1 MLRRNIAPMTQ
12 RQISLCRARQRDY
25 TIYVAVRHKWH
36 DQSNDKPN
44 NDQPND
50 KGNTMTSLPEQFSAA
65 RLTQLDNG
73 FNLMRSF
80 SDEAFERTS
89 RVFALQFE
97 ASRNAVEQTTTAMRQ
112 LLEVRDPRDLLAFGT
127 QSQQNLRSLFDYSR
141 ALFGIAT
148 GTGGTPLRSYSVGA
162 LNAIAT
168 ANAAAAQQTVQ
179 AAVASITPDAPAA
192 EVEAEVEAEFKADLE
207 TKAESVATFDVVTSD
222 IEPDAAPTMIAR
234 ATSEALDVPLVPHPV
249 AASVPVEV
257 SVEIELP
264 KVEPVDATPPVA
276 VPATTTKVTEIRG
289 TKGRRKQN

>member
-1 MLRRNIAPMTQ
+1 MANQPPNGKTNRKTNRITN
-12 RQISLCRARQRDY
+12 S
-25 TIYVAVRHKWH
+25 
-36 DQSNDKPN
+36 PN
-44 NDQPND
+44 NDQPNND
-50 KGNTMTSLPEQFSAA
+50 QLNNKGNTMTSLPEQFSAA
-65 RLTQLDNG
+65 RLNQLDNG

-97 ASRNAVEQTTTAMRQ
+97 ASRNAVEQSTTAMRQ

-127 QSQQNLRSLFDYSR
+127 QSQQNLRTLFDYSR

-148 GTGGTPLRSYSVGA
+148 GTGGTPLRSYSVDA
-162 LNAIAT
+162 LNAIT
-168 ANAAAAQQTVQ
+168 SANAAAAQQTVE

-192 EVEAEVEAEFKADLE
+192 KFEAELEAKPEAAAD
-207 TKAESVATFDVVTSD
+207 SVATLDIVTSN
-222 IEPDAAPTMIAR
+222 IEPDAAPTAIAK
-234 ATSEALDVPLVPHPV
+234 ATSEALDLPLVQHPV

-276 VPATTTKVTEIRG
+276 VPQATTKVTEIRG

>member
-1 MLRRNIAPMTQ
+1 
-12 RQISLCRARQRDY
+12 
-25 TIYVAVRHKWH
+25 
-36 DQSNDKPN
+36 
-44 NDQPND
+44 
-50 KGNTMTSLPEQFSAA
+50 MTSLPEQFSAA

-97 ASRNAVEQTTTAMRQ
+97 ATRNAVEQSTTAMRQ

-127 QSQQNLRSLFDYSR
+127 QSQQNLRTLFDYSS
-141 ALFGIAT
+141 ALFGIAA
-148 GTGGTPLRSYSVGA
+148 GTGGTPLRSYSVDA

-168 ANAAAAQQTVQ
+168 ANAAAAQQTVE

-192 EVEAEVEAEFKADLE
+192 EVE
-207 TKAESVATFDVVTSD
+207 TKAEADSASTFDVITSD
-222 IEPDAAPTMIAR
+222 IEPDAAPTAIAK
-234 ATSEALDVPLVPHPV
+234 ATSEALDLPLVPHPV
-249 AASVPVEV
+249 AASLPVEV

-264 KVEPVDATPPVA
+264 KVEPVDALPPVA
-276 VPATTTKVTEIRG
+276 VPLATTKVTEIRG